1 MGLYKFLKDENFES
15 LDKASRVSYYYE
27 KFYRYPSYRN
37 LPFMTL
43 YHLKKEL
50 TNNDISNIIEWY
62 RNGEILRRQK
72 NSFKRNS
79 TVSINWDIDPQII
92 EERKKL
98 ISDEISFRT
107 KIYDEYNGDLY

>member
-1 MGLYKFLKDENFES
+1 MGLYKFLKDENYES

-43 YHLKKEL
+43 YHLKEEL

-72 NSFKRNS
+72 NSFKRNP

-107 KIYDEYNGDLY
+107 KIYDEYNGNLY